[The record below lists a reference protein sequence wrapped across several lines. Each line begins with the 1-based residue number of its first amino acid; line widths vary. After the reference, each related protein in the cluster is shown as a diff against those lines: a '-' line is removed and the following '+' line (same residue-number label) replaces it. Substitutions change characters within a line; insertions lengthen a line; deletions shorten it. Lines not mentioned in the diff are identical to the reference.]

1 MEDLPGFGREEFVK
15 VSRRSGPP
23 VYAGA
28 MPTEPRAPTAA
39 DPVTDEYEFGP
50 FRLDAA
56 RRSLYRGEAFV
67 PLTPKAAEM
76 LLLLVEQAGRVVTKE
91 QLFERAWPG
100 VIVEEGTLANNISAL
115 RKVLDAGF
123 EGDGPIATV
132 ARRGYR
138 FTAPVR
144 TLPDGAA
151 APLAAA
157 PAAAR
162 RDTVL
167 LGDIEN
173 RTGDEVFDGT
183 LRQALLLHL
192 AQSPFLD
199 IVPERNVRTALQAMQ
214 RPLETPVTGDAAL
227 EIAQRT
233 GAGAS
238 ITGSIHVLG
247 DDYVIGITALAPET
261 GEILVA
267 EQARAHGKAE
277 VLKALDD
284 AAMSVR
290 GKLGESLASVS
301 RFSSRFDEVATA
313 SLDALKAYTI
323 GRREWMHRGD
333 AAVIPHQLRAI
344 ELDPGFASAHSLLG
358 IAYSNMG
365 QTLRANEHIAK
376 AYELRERAS
385 ERERRR
391 IEANYH
397 HIVRGDLQRA
407 LDAYLTAMRNYPRDD
422 AQRTNVAN
430 LYMMLGQW
438 DAALEVA
445 ERIGATNID
454 FSNLAIVQMAL
465 GRHDDARRTLE
476 AAFARN
482 IDAYYLRLD
491 AYQEAFLRGDD
502 EAMRRHF
509 DAVAG
514 RAGEE
519 DFLIAA
525 QADTEAY
532 FGRVERSREL
542 TERAA
547 ASALRAGS
555 EETSAAWLAE
565 AALREAE
572 MGLPEHAVRW
582 ANAALER
589 SSGREVRCISA
600 YALARSGS
608 ASPAESIAASL
619 DADYPEDTLI
629 QRYWLPCIRAA
640 LALAGADWAAAVRL
654 LEQAES
660 MELGISVPFESGFA
674 IPAYLRGVALRA
686 GGRNAEAAREFAKIE
701 SRPGLLKNFVIHP
714 LAVKASLCL
723 GRAPE

>member
-1 MEDLPGFGREEFVK
+1 MAD
-15 VSRRSGPP
+15 SNASG
-23 VYAGA
+23 
-28 MPTEPRAPTAA
+28 AA
-39 DPVTDEYEFGP
+39 DRSIEDCEYEFGP

-56 RRSLYRGEAFV
+56 RRALYRGEAFV

-100 VIVEEGTLANNISAL
+100 VVVEEGTLANNISAL

-123 EGDGPIATV
+123 GGDGPIATV

-144 TLPDGAA
+144 SRSDKAA
-151 APLAAA
+151 AP
-157 PAAAR
+157 PSTRVSSEPAR

-167 LGDIEN
+167 IGDIEN
-173 RTGDEVFDGT
+173 RTGDAVFDGT

-192 AQSPFLD
+192 AQSPFLE
-199 IVPERNVRTALQAMQ
+199 IVPDRKVRSALQAMQ
-214 RPLETPVTGDAAL
+214 RPLETPVTGDEAL

-277 VLKALDD
+277 VLKALDG
-284 AAMSVR
+284 AALDLR

-301 RFSSRFDEVATA
+301 RYSSSFDEVATA
-313 SLDALKAYTI
+313 SLEALKAYTI

-333 AAVIPHQLRAI
+333 AAVISHQLRAI

-358 IAYSNMG
+358 IAFSNMG
-365 QTLRANEHIAK
+365 QTLRAKEHITR
-376 AYELRERAS
+376 AYELRDRAS
-385 ERERRR
+385 ERERQR

-397 HIVRGDLQRA
+397 HMVRGDLHRA
-407 LDAYLTAMRNYPRDD
+407 LDAYLMTMRAYPRDD
-422 AQRTNVAN
+422 AQRSNTAN
-430 LYMMLGQW
+430 GYMMLGQW
-438 DAALEVA
+438 EAAFTVA
-445 ERIGATNID
+445 EHAEATSTD
-454 FSNLAIVQMAL
+454 FSNLAIIQMAL
-465 GRHDDARRTLE
+465 GRHDDARRTLDT
-476 AAFARN
+476 AFARN
-482 IDAYYLRLD
+482 IDAFYLRLD

-514 RAGEE
+514 RPGEE
-519 DFLIAA
+519 DFLIAG

-532 FGRVERSREL
+532 LGRVERAREL
-542 TERAA
+542 TRRAA
-547 ASALRAGS
+547 DSALRAGS

-565 AALREAE
+565 GALREAE
-572 MGLPEHAVRW
+572 MGFPEHAVAW

-589 SSGREVRCISA
+589 SPGRDVRCLSA
-600 YALARSGS
+600 YALARSG
-608 ASPAESIAASL
+608 AAGTGESIVAAL
-619 DADYPEDTLI
+619 ERDHPEDTLV
-629 QRYWLPCIRAA
+629 QRYWLPCVRAA
-640 LALAGADWAAAVRL
+640 LALAAGDAAQAVRL
-654 LEQAES
+654 LEPAES
-660 MELGISVPFESGFA
+660 IELGISVPFESGFVV
-674 IPAYLRGVALRA
+674 PAYLRGLALRA
-686 GGRNAEAAREFAKIE
+686 GERNAEAAREFAKIV

-714 LAVKASLCL
+714 LAVKASLSL
-723 GRAPE
+723 GRGPD